1 MTTTDK
7 MQRLQFMFASTGK
20 TRAKTPT
27 VLQMEA
33 VECGAASLGSI
44 LGFHGAHVPLSE
56 LREECG
62 VNRDGSRAANV
73 LRAARLHGLEARG
86 FRRDAATLFEM
97 AEYPSIVFWRNC
109 HFLVVEGADERRVY
123 LNDPASGH
131 RRVTHEEFERDYS
144 GVTLQFSPGPDFRRG
159 GRPYRIWDGLKER
172 LSGERDTMWLVVGLS
187 LLLVLPSLAIP
198 VFSKIFVDKVL
209 VARHINWAVP
219 MLFAMGLTL
228 LIRSSLTWIQQHYI
242 LKMQTKLTLTSSSS
256 FLWHVLKLPARFFSQ
271 RYAPEITQ
279 RCRLNEMVARLLSTQ
294 FTTGVLNLFLAG
306 FYVLAMF
313 FYDWMLTLFAL
324 MVIAVNGIMLKIAA
338 PLRHDEFMRMAQ
350 ERGKVDATSMA
361 VLQTMDTIKAQ
372 GMEDDV
378 FSFWA
383 GNHASAVQSTQR
395 LGALSNIM
403 GLIPTVLTGITSVV
417 ILGAGAVR
425 VMNGNMTLGELVAFQ
440 AFAAMLLE
448 PVNQLT
454 MLAGSLQDA
463 GASMRRLDDVLKH
476 PAETDAAGLMVDQET
491 VMLES
496 TNINGSLELK
506 DITFGYSPL
515 SQPLIENFSLK
526 LAPGA
531 RVALVGG
538 SGSGKSTLA
547 KIVAGLYK
555 PWSGQV
561 LIDGRPREDFPQ
573 FVIRDAVQM
582 VDQQIFLFSG
592 TVRENL
598 TLWDPTVAD
607 DSLVRACQD
616 AVIYDVVAGLPG
628 GLDGI
633 LLENGSNLSGG
644 QRQCLEIA
652 RALVCNPAILIL
664 DEATNSLDTMK
675 ELKVDFNIRGRGCT
689 CLIVAHRLST
699 IRDADEIIVLDN
711 GQVVERGTHESL
723 MALNGQY
730 RHLVSTEGT

>member
-1 MTTTDK
+1 
-7 MQRLQFMFASTGK
+7 
-20 TRAKTPT
+20 
-27 VLQMEA
+27 MEA

-44 LGFHGAHVPLSE
+44 LGYHGLHVPLSQ

-73 LRAARLHGLEARG
+73 LKAGRLHGMEGKG
-86 FRRDAATLFEM
+86 FRRDAATMLEST
-97 AEYPSIVFWRNC
+97 ALPAIAFWRNS
-109 HFLVVEGADERRVY
+109 HFLVVEGSDDKNVF

-144 GVTLQFSPGPDFRRG
+144 GVVLQFTPGPDFKKG
-159 GRPYRIWDGLKER
+159 GKPYSIVEGLKDR
-172 LSGERDTMWLVVGLS
+172 LSGEREAVWLVIGLS

-219 MLFAMGLTL
+219 MLFAMLLTL
-228 LIRSSLTWIQQHYI
+228 LIRSSLTWIQQYYI
-242 LKMQTKLTLTSSSS
+242 LKMQTKMTLTTSSS
-256 FLWHVLKLPARFFSQ
+256 FLWHVLKLPAKFFSQ

-279 RCRLNEMVARLLSTQ
+279 RCRLNEMVATLLSTQ
-294 FTTGVLNLFLAG
+294 FTTGVLNLFLAS
-306 FYVLAMF
+306 FYVLAML
-313 FYDWMLTLFAL
+313 FYDWLLTLIAL
-324 MVIAVNGIMLKIAA
+324 VVIGLNALVLKYTA

-361 VLQTMDTIKAQ
+361 VLQTVDTIKAQ
-372 GMEDDV
+372 GMENDV
-378 FSFWA
+378 FAFWA
-383 GNHASAVQSTQR
+383 GNHAGAVQSTQR

-403 GLIPTVLTGITSVV
+403 GLVPTVLTGITSVV
-417 ILGAGAVR
+417 ILGLGAVR
-425 VMNGNMTLGELVAFQ
+425 VMHGVMTLGELVAFQ
-440 AFAAMLLE
+440 AFAAMLFE
-448 PVNQLT
+448 PVNQIT
-454 MLAGSLQDA
+454 ALAGSLQDA

-476 PAETDAAGLMVDQET
+476 PTETEAKDLMADQET
-491 VMLES
+491 VMLGAAG
-496 TNINGSLELK
+496 INGSLELK

-515 SQPLIENFSLK
+515 AEPLIENFSLT
-526 LAPGA
+526 LSPGA

-561 LIDGRPREDFPQ
+561 LIDGTPREELPP
-573 FVIRDAVQM
+573 FVVRDAVQM

-598 TLWDPTVAD
+598 TLWDPTVKDA
-607 DSLVRACQD
+607 SLVQACQD
-616 AVIYDVVAGLPG
+616 AAIYDVVAGLPG
-628 GLDGI
+628 ALDGT
-633 LLENGSNLSGG
+633 LLENGANLSGG

-652 RALVCNPAILIL
+652 RALVCNPSILIL
-664 DEATNSLDTMK
+664 DEATNSLDTVK
-675 ELKVDFNIRGRGCT
+675 ELQVDFNIRNRGCT

-711 GQVVERGTHESL
+711 GKVVERGTHEAL
-723 MALNGQY
+723 MALGGQY
-730 RHLVSTEGT
+730 SQLVSTEGA

>member
-1 MTTTDK
+1 MNSSQK
-7 MQRLQFMFASTGK
+7 KQ
-20 TRAKTPT
+20 RAKTPT

-44 LGFHGAHVPLSE
+44 LGYHGLHIPLSQ

-62 VNRDGSRAANV
+62 VNRDGSRAANM
-73 LRAARLHGLEARG
+73 LKSARQHGLEASG
-86 FRRDAATLFEM
+86 FRRDSTAIFEKTIFP
-97 AEYPSIVFWRNC
+97 AIIFWRNS
-109 HFLVVEGADERRVY
+109 HFLVVEGTDDEKVY

-131 RRVTHEEFERDYS
+131 RRVTIEEFDRDYS
-144 GVTLQFSPGPDFRRG
+144 GVALEFTPGPTFKKG
-159 GRPYRIWDGLKER
+159 GKPYSIFSGLKER
-172 LSGERDTMWLVVGLS
+172 LSGERDAMWLIIGLS

-209 VARHINWAVP
+209 VARHINWAIP
-219 MLFAMGLTL
+219 LLFAMLLTL

-256 FLWHVLKLPARFFSQ
+256 FLWHVLKLPAKFFSQ

-279 RCRLNEMVARLLSTQ
+279 RCRLNEMVANLLSTQ
-294 FTTGVLNLFLAG
+294 FTTGALNLFLAS
-306 FYVLAMF
+306 FYVLAML

-324 MVIAVNGIMLKIAA
+324 LIISINGLVLKYAA

-372 GMEDDV
+372 GMEQDV

-383 GNHASAVQSTQR
+383 GNHASAVQSTQK

-403 GLIPTVLTGITSVV
+403 GLAPVLLTGITSVI

-425 VMNGNMTLGELVAFQ
+425 VMDGFMTLGELVAFQ
-440 AFAAMLLE
+440 AFAAMLFG
-448 PVNQLT
+448 PVNQLAA
-454 MLAGSLQDA
+454 LAGSLQDA

-476 PAETDAAGLMVDQET
+476 PAETDTESMMADKET
-491 VMLES
+491 VMLGAC
-496 TNINGSLELK
+496 NINGSLELK

-515 SQPLIENFSLK
+515 NKPLIENFSLK
-526 LAPGA
+526 LTPGA

-555 PWSGQV
+555 PWSGEV
-561 LIDGRPREDFPQ
+561 LIDDQPRDDIPQ
-573 FVIRDAVQM
+573 YVLRDSVQM

-592 TVRENL
+592 SVRENL
-598 TLWDPTVAD
+598 TLWDPTITD
-607 DSLVRACQD
+607 ESLVKSCKD
-616 AVIYDVVAGLPG
+616 ATIYDVVAGLPG

-633 LLENGSNLSGG
+633 LQENGTNLSGG

-664 DEATNSLDTMK
+664 DEATNSLDTVK
-675 ELKVDFNIRGRGCT
+675 ELQVDFNIRRRGCT

-711 GQVVERGTHESL
+711 GKVVERGTHESL
-723 MALNGQY
+723 MAMKGQY
-730 RHLVSTEGT
+730 SQLISTEGT

>member
-1 MTTTDK
+1 MDK
-7 MQRLQFMFASTGK
+7 PRK
-20 TRAKTPT
+20 RRAKTPT

-44 LGFHGAHVPLSE
+44 LGYHGAFIPLSQ

-73 LRAARLHGLEARG
+73 LKAARLHGMEARG
-86 FRRDAATLFEM
+86 FRRDVETVFTNGTFPVIA
-97 AEYPSIVFWRNC
+97 FWRNS
-109 HFLVVEGADERRVY
+109 HFLVVEGLDDKRVF
-123 LNDPASGH
+123 LNDPSAGH
-131 RRVTHEEFERDYS
+131 RRVTHEEFERD
-144 GVTLQFSPGPDFRRG
+144 FSEVILEFTPGPDFVKG
-159 GRPYRIWDGLKER
+159 GRPYNIWQGLKER
-172 LSGERDTMWLVVGLS
+172 LSGDRDALGLIIGLS

-209 VARHINWAVP
+209 VARHVDWAIP
-219 MLFAMGLTL
+219 MLFAMLLTL
-228 LIRSSLTWIQQHYI
+228 LIRCSLTWIQQHYI
-242 LKMQTKLTLTSSSS
+242 LKMQTKMTLATSSS
-256 FLWHVLKLPARFFSQ
+256 FLWHVLKLPAKFFSQ

-313 FYDWMLTLFAL
+313 FYDWMLTGFAL
-324 MVIAVNGIMLKIAA
+324 LIIMLNGLMLKVTA

-350 ERGKVDATSMA
+350 ERGKVEGTSMA
-361 VLQTMDTIKAQ
+361 MLQTMDTIKAQ

-378 FSFWA
+378 FAFWA
-383 GNHASAVQSTQR
+383 GNHASAVQSAQK
-395 LGALSNIM
+395 LGVLSNLM

-417 ILGAGAVR
+417 ILGAGALR

-440 AFAAMLLE
+440 AFAAMLFE

-454 MLAGSLQDA
+454 QLAGSLQDA
-463 GASMRRLDDVLKH
+463 GASMRRLDDVLTH
-476 PAETDAAGLMVDQET
+476 PAETDAAALMADQQT
-491 VMLES
+491 VMLEA
-496 TNINGSLELK
+496 NNVNGALELK

-515 SQPLIENFSLK
+515 NEPLLENFSLR

-555 PWSGQV
+555 PWSGEV
-561 LIDGRPREDFPQ
+561 RIDGQLREEIPQ
-573 FVIRDAVQM
+573 FVLRDAVQM

-592 TVRENL
+592 SVRENL
-598 TLWDPTVAD
+598 TLWDPTIAD
-607 DSLVRACQD
+607 ATLVQACQD
-616 AVIYDVVAGLPG
+616 AAIYDVVAGLPG

-633 LLENGSNLSGG
+633 LLENGANLSGG

-652 RALVCNPAILIL
+652 RALVCNPSILIL
-664 DEATNSLDTMK
+664 DEATNSLDTVK
-675 ELKVDFNIRGRGCT
+675 ELSVDFSIRRRGCT

-711 GQVVERGTHESL
+711 GRVVERGTHETL
-723 MALNGQY
+723 MKLEGQY
-730 RHLVSTEGT
+730 SRLVTTEGT

>member
-1 MTTTDK
+1 MDI
-7 MQRLQFMFASTGK
+7 STK
-20 TRAKTPT
+20 KQRAKTPT

-44 LGFHGAHVPLSE
+44 LGYHGLHVPLSQ

-73 LRAARLHGLEARG
+73 LQSARLHGLEG
-86 FRRDAATLFEM
+86 KGYRRDTATLFDKSTFPVI
-97 AEYPSIVFWRNC
+97 AFWRHS
-109 HFLVVEGADERRVY
+109 HFLVVEGADDKRVY

-131 RRVTHEEFERDYS
+131 RRVTHEEFDRDYS
-144 GVTLQFSPGPDFRRG
+144 GVVLEFSPGPDFEKG
-159 GRPYRIWDGLKER
+159 GRPYNIWEGLKDR
-172 LSGERDTMWLVVGLS
+172 LSGERDAMGLIIGLS

-209 VARHINWAVP
+209 VARHIDWAIP
-219 MLFAMGLTL
+219 MLFAMLLTL

-242 LKMQTKLTLTSSSS
+242 LKVQTKLTLTSSSS
-256 FLWHVLKLPARFFSQ
+256 FLWHVLKLPAKFFSQ

-279 RCRLNEMVARLLSTQ
+279 RCRLNEMVANLLSTQ
-294 FTTGVLNLFLAG
+294 FTTGVLNLFLAS
-306 FYVLAMF
+306 FYVLAML

-324 MVIAVNGIMLKIAA
+324 LVIGINALVLKYVA

-372 GMEDDV
+372 GMESDV

-383 GNHASAVQSTQR
+383 GNHAGAVQSTQK
-395 LGALSNIM
+395 LGTLSNLM
-403 GLIPTVLTGITSVV
+403 GLVPVLLTGITSVV

-425 VMNGNMTLGELVAFQ
+425 VMNGMMTLGELVAFQ
-440 AFAAMLLE
+440 AFAAMLFE

-454 MLAGSLQDA
+454 ALAGALQDA

-476 PAETDAAGLMVDQET
+476 PTETDAEDLMADQDT

-515 SQPLIENFSLK
+515 NEPLIENFSLN

-555 PWSGQV
+555 PWSGEV
-561 LIDGRPREDFPQ
+561 LIDGQPRDEIPQ
-573 FVIRDAVQM
+573 FVVRDSVQM

-592 TVRENL
+592 SVRENL
-598 TLWDPTVAD
+598 TLWDPTVTD
-607 DSLVRACQD
+607 NSLVRACQD

-628 GLDGI
+628 GLDGV
-633 LLENGSNLSGG
+633 LQENGANLSGG

-652 RALVCNPAILIL
+652 RALVCDPAILIL
-664 DEATNSLDTMK
+664 DEATNSLDTVK
-675 ELKVDFNIRGRGCT
+675 ELQVDFNIRRRGCT

-711 GQVVERGTHESL
+711 GKVVERGTHESL
-723 MALNGQY
+723 LALKGQY
-730 RHLVSTEGT
+730 SQLVSTEGT

>member
-1 MTTTDK
+1 MNI
-7 MQRLQFMFASTGK
+7 STSIK
-20 TRAKTPT
+20 RTKTPT

-44 LGFHGAHVPLSE
+44 LGYHGLHVPLSQ

-73 LRAARLHGLEARG
+73 IKAARLHDLKGGG
-86 FRRDAATLFEM
+86 FRRDKAALFEKTKFP
-97 AEYPSIVFWRNC
+97 AIAFWRNS
-109 HFLVVEGADERRVY
+109 HFLVVEGADEKRVY
-123 LNDPASGH
+123 LNDPVSGH

-144 GVTLQFSPGPDFRRG
+144 GVVLEFTPGPEFKKG
-159 GRPYRIWDGLKER
+159 GRPYSLWEGLRER
-172 LSGERDTMWLVVGLS
+172 LAGEREAVWLIVGLS

-209 VARHINWAVP
+209 VARHVDWVMP
-219 MLFAMGLTL
+219 LLFAMFLTL

-256 FLWHVLKLPARFFSQ
+256 FLWHVLKLPAKFFSQ

-279 RCRLNEMVARLLSTQ
+279 RCRLNEMVANLLSTQ

-324 MVIAVNGIMLKIAA
+324 LVIGVNGLVLKYTA

-361 VLQTMDTIKAQ
+361 MLQTMDTIKAQ
-372 GMEDDV
+372 GMEQDV
-378 FSFWA
+378 FAFWA
-383 GNHASAVQSTQR
+383 GNHAGAVQSTQR
-395 LGALSNIM
+395 LGNLSNLM
-403 GLIPTVLTGITSVV
+403 GLAPVVLTGITSVV
-417 ILGAGAVR
+417 ILGVGALR
-425 VMNGNMTLGELVAFQ
+425 VMDGVMTLGELVAFQ
-440 AFAAMLLE
+440 AFAAMLFG
-448 PVNQLT
+448 PVNELA
-454 MLAGSLQDA
+454 MLAGSLQNA

-476 PAETDAAGLMVDQET
+476 PAEADPESLMADQET
-491 VMLES
+491 VMLEAS
-496 TNINGSLELK
+496 NINGSLELK
-506 DITFGYSPL
+506 NITFGYSPL
-515 SQPLIENFSLK
+515 SPPLIEDFSLE

-555 PWSGQV
+555 PWSGEV
-561 LIDGRPREDFPQ
+561 LIDGRPREEIPQ
-573 FVIRDAVQM
+573 FVLRDALQM

-598 TLWDPTVAD
+598 TLWDPTVTDAA
-607 DSLVRACQD
+607 LVRACQD
-616 AVIYDVVAGLPG
+616 ATIYDVVAGLPG

-633 LLENGSNLSGG
+633 LQENGANLSGG

-652 RALVCNPAILIL
+652 RALVCDPAILIL

-675 ELKVDFNIRGRGCT
+675 ELQVDFNIRRRGCT

-711 GQVVERGTHESL
+711 GKVVERGTHESL
-723 MALNGQY
+723 MARGGQY
-730 RHLVSTEGT
+730 SRLVSTEGT

>member
-1 MTTTDK
+1 M
-7 MQRLQFMFASTGK
+7 AISTGNK
-20 TRAKTPT
+20 RAKTPT

-33 VECGAASLGSI
+33 VECGAAALGSI
-44 LGFHGAHVPLSE
+44 LGYHGLHIPLSE

-73 LRAARLHGLEARG
+73 IKAARLHGLEAKG
-86 FRRDAATLFEM
+86 YRRDASTLFEKDVF
-97 AEYPSIVFWRNC
+97 PTIVFWRHS
-109 HFLVVEGADERRVY
+109 HFLVVEGADDKRVY

-144 GVTLQFSPGPDFRRG
+144 EVVLEFSPGPDFKKG
-159 GRPYRIWDGLKER
+159 GRPYKIWEGLKER
-172 LSGERDTMWLVVGLS
+172 LTGEKDAMWLIVGLS

-219 MLFAMGLTL
+219 MLFAMFLTL

-256 FLWHVLKLPARFFSQ
+256 FLWHVLKLPAKFFSQ

-279 RCRLNEMVARLLSTQ
+279 RCRLNEMVANLLSTQ
-294 FTTGVLNLFLAG
+294 FTTGVLNLFLAS

-324 MVIAVNGIMLKIAA
+324 LIIGINGVMLKIAA

-383 GNHASAVQSTQR
+383 GNHAAAVQSTQK

-403 GLIPTVLTGITSVV
+403 GLVPTVLTGITSVV

-425 VMNGNMTLGELVAFQ
+425 VMNGVMTLGELVAFQ
-440 AFAAMLLE
+440 AFAAMLFE

-463 GASMRRLDDVLKH
+463 GASMRRLDDVLTH
-476 PAETDAAGLMVDQET
+476 PTETDAKDLMADQET
-491 VMLES
+491 VMLGA

-515 SQPLIENFSLK
+515 DKPLIENFSLS

-538 SGSGKSTLA
+538 SGSGKSTIA
-547 KIVAGLYK
+547 KIVSGLYK
-555 PWSGQV
+555 PWSGEV
-561 LIDGRPREDFPQ
+561 LIDGVPRNDIPQ
-573 FVIRDAVQM
+573 FVLRDAVQM

-598 TLWDPTVAD
+598 TLWDPTVND
-607 DSLVRACQD
+607 ETLVQACQD

-652 RALVCNPAILIL
+652 RALVCSPAILIL
-664 DEATNSLDTMK
+664 DEATNSLDTVK
-675 ELKVDFNIRGRGCT
+675 ELQVDFNIRRRGCT

-711 GQVVERGTHESL
+711 GTVVERGTHESL
-723 MALNGQY
+723 MALKGAYSQ
-730 RHLVSTEGT
+730 LVTTEGT

>member
-1 MTTTDK
+1 MDTPPK
-7 MQRLQFMFASTGK
+7 KRV
-20 TRAKTPT
+20 KTPT

-44 LGFHGAHVPLSE
+44 LGYHGLYVPLSE

-73 LRAARLHGLEARG
+73 IKAARLHGLEAKG
-86 FRRDAATLFEM
+86 FRRDAETLFKQT
-97 AEYPSIVFWRNC
+97 PFPVIVFWRNS
-109 HFLVVEGADERRVY
+109 HFLVVEGSNDKHVY
-123 LNDPASGH
+123 LNDPANGH
-131 RRVTHEEFERDYS
+131 RRVTHDEFQRDYS
-144 GVTLQFSPGPDFRRG
+144 EVVLEFSPGPDFKKG
-159 GRPYRIWDGLKER
+159 GRPYSIIEGLKER

-209 VARHINWAVP
+209 VARHVDWAIP
-219 MLFAMGLTL
+219 MLFAMLLTL
-228 LIRSSLTWIQQHYI
+228 LIRCSLTWIQQHYI
-242 LKMQTKLTLTSSSS
+242 LKMQTKLTLTSSST
-256 FLWHVLKLPARFFSQ
+256 FLWHVLKLPAKFFSQ

-279 RCRLNEMVARLLSTQ
+279 RCRLNEMVAGLLSTQ
-294 FTTGVLNLFLAG
+294 FTTGVLNLFLAS
-306 FYVLAMF
+306 FYVLAML
-313 FYDWMLTLFAL
+313 FYDWMLTGFAL
-324 MVIAVNGIMLKIAA
+324 LVIALNGLVIKYAG

-372 GMEDDV
+372 GMEKDV

-383 GNHASAVQSTQR
+383 GNHASAVQSAQK
-395 LGALSNIM
+395 LGLLSNMM
-403 GLIPTVLTGITSVV
+403 GLVPVVLTGITSVV

-425 VMNGNMTLGELVAFQ
+425 VMNGVMTLGELVAFQ
-440 AFAAMLLE
+440 AFAAMLFE

-454 MLAGSLQDA
+454 ALAGSLQDA

-476 PAETDAAGLMVDQET
+476 PAETDETDLMADQET
-491 VMLES
+491 VMLEA
-496 TNINGSLELK
+496 TNINGSVELK

-515 SQPLIENFSLK
+515 SEPLIENFSLT

-538 SGSGKSTLA
+538 SGSGKSTIA

-555 PWSGQV
+555 PWSGKV
-561 LIDGRPREDFPQ
+561 LIDGIPRDDIPQ
-573 FVIRDAVQM
+573 FVIRDSLQM

-592 TVRENL
+592 SVRENL
-598 TLWDPTVAD
+598 TLWDPTITD
-607 DSLVRACQD
+607 ETLVRACQD
-616 AVIYDVVAGLPG
+616 ATIYDVVAGLPG

-633 LLENGSNLSGG
+633 LLENGTNLSGG

-652 RALVCNPAILIL
+652 RALVCDPAILIL
-664 DEATNSLDTMK
+664 DEATNSLDTIK
-675 ELKVDFNIRGRGCT
+675 ELRVDFNIRRRGCT

-711 GQVVERGTHESL
+711 GKVVERGTHESL
-723 MALNGQY
+723 MKLNGQY
-730 RHLVSTEGT
+730 SQLVSTEGT

>member
-1 MTTTDK
+1 
-7 MQRLQFMFASTGK
+7 
-20 TRAKTPT
+20 
-27 VLQMEA
+27 MEA

-44 LGFHGAHVPLSE
+44 LGYHGLHIPLSQ

-73 LRAARLHGLEARG
+73 LNAGRLHGLEGKG
-86 FRRDAATLFEM
+86 FRRDTATLFEST
-97 AEYPSIVFWRNC
+97 ALPAIVFWRHS
-109 HFLVVEGADERRVY
+109 HFLVVEGSDEKHIH

-131 RRVTHEEFERDYS
+131 RRVTHEEFDRDYS
-144 GVTLQFSPGPDFRRG
+144 GVVLQFTPGPDFKSG
-159 GRPYRIWDGLKER
+159 GKPYSILEGLKER
-172 LSGERDTMWLVVGLS
+172 MSGEKDAMWLIIGLS

-219 MLFAMGLTL
+219 MLFAMFLTL

-242 LKMQTKLTLTSSSS
+242 LKMQTKMTLTSSST
-256 FLWHVLKLPARFFSQ
+256 FLWHVLKLPAKFFSQ

-279 RCRLNEMVARLLSTQ
+279 RCRLNEMVAGLLSTQ
-294 FTTGVLNLFLAG
+294 FTTGVLNLFLAS
-306 FYVLAMF
+306 FYVLAML
-313 FYDWMLTLFAL
+313 FYDWLLTFFAL
-324 MVIAVNGIMLKIAA
+324 LVIGLNALVLKYTA

-361 VLQTMDTIKAQ
+361 VLQTVDTIKAQ
-372 GMEDDV
+372 GMESDV

-383 GNHASAVQSTQR
+383 GNHAGAVQSTQR

-403 GLIPTVLTGITSVV
+403 GLAPTVLTGITSVV
-417 ILGAGAVR
+417 ILGVGAMR
-425 VMNGNMTLGELVAFQ
+425 VMHGVMTLGELVAFQ
-440 AFAAMLLE
+440 AFAAMLFE
-448 PVNQLT
+448 PVNQIT

-476 PAETDAAGLMVDQET
+476 PAETDAASLMADQET
-491 VMLES
+491 VMLGAAG
-496 TNINGSLELK
+496 INGSLELK

-515 SQPLIENFSLK
+515 AEPLIENFSLT
-526 LAPGA
+526 LSPGA

-555 PWSGQV
+555 PWSGEV
-561 LIDGRPREDFPQ
+561 LIDGQSREELPP
-573 FVIRDAVQM
+573 FVVRDAVQM

-598 TLWDPTVAD
+598 TLWDPTVKDEA
-607 DSLVRACQD
+607 LVRACQD
-616 AVIYDVVAGLPG
+616 AAIYDVVAGLPG
-628 GLDGI
+628 GLDGT

-664 DEATNSLDTMK
+664 DEATNSLDTVK
-675 ELKVDFNIRGRGCT
+675 EQLVDFNIRSRGCT

-711 GQVVERGTHESL
+711 GKVVERGTHEAL
-723 MALNGQY
+723 MKKKGRYSQ
-730 RHLVSTEGT
+730 LVSVEGT